1 MDEMLSPYRVLDLT
15 DENGWLCG
23 KLLAHLGA
31 DVIKCEPPGGD
42 PGRRIGPFVGDEP
55 DPEQSLYWL
64 EGNTGKRG
72 VTLDP
77 ETETGKELLLE
88 LVKTSDI
95 LIESYRPGYMESLGL
110 GYAALAQLNPRLV
123 MASITP
129 YGQTGPKAQ
138 YHATDFTIWAS
149 TGVMYCAGDPDRAP
163 NAVAVP
169 QARIHGC
176 LEATSAVLTALHY
189 LQLAGEGQY
198 IDVSMQASALD
209 SLLDTPEIL
218 MILGRDYTRY
228 GISDFVTKV
237 VQAYGLSC
245 LDGWV
250 AFYTLGGGLLA
261 SAEHLGRVRDWM
273 VEEGKAP
280 DWFAKMDFVRD
291 YESAVIDQQIV
302 DRVEAVIAEFTRTK
316 TKDELYTRALA
327 NRLILA
333 PMQNAP
339 ETWRDKQLEARDFW
353 QRAGREEADGG
364 VPTAGF
370 CSLFGETP
378 MRLSRPAPRIGEH
391 NRDIFIG
398 ELGLAAEKIQDS
410 STAGTL

>member
-15 DENGWLCG
+15 DEKGWLCG

-42 PGRRIGPFVGDEP
+42 PGRRTGPFVGDEP
-55 DPEQSLYWL
+55 DPEQSLYWF

-72 VTLDP
+72 VTLDL
-77 ETETGKELLLE
+77 ETETGKELLFE
-88 LVKTSDI
+88 LVKTSHI
-95 LIESYRPGYMESLGL
+95 LIESYRPGYLAGLGL
-110 GYAALAQLNPRLV
+110 GYDVLARLNPGLV

-129 YGQTGPKAQ
+129 FGQTGPKAQ

-149 TGVMYCAGDPDRAP
+149 TGVMYCAGDADRAP

-176 LEATSAVLTALHY
+176 LEATLAVLTALHY
-189 LQLAGEGQY
+189 RQITGEGQW

-237 VQAYGLSC
+237 VQAYGLPC
-245 LDGWV
+245 KDGWV
-250 AFYTLGGGLLA
+250 AFYTIGGGLLA

-280 DWFAKMDFVRD
+280 DWFAKMDFVHD

-302 DRVEAVIAEFTRTK
+302 DRVEAVLADFTCTK
-316 TKDELYTRALA
+316 TKSELYAKALA

-333 PMQNAP
+333 PIQNAP
-339 ETWRDKQLEARDFW
+339 ETWRDRQLEARDFW
-353 QRAGREEADGG
+353 RQVDSGDADGA
-364 VPTAGF
+364 VPHAGF
-370 CSLFGETP
+370 CALFSETP
-378 MRLSRPAPRIGEH
+378 MRLGRAAPSIGEH
-391 NRDIFIG
+391 NREIFVG
-398 ELGLAAEKIQDS
+398 ELGLTLAIIQDS
-410 STAGTL
+410 SAAGTL